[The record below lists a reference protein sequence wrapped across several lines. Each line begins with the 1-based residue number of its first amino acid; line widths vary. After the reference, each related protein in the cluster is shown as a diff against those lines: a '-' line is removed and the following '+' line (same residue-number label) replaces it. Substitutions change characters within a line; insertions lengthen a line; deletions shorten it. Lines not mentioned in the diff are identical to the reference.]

1 MALAALL
8 NLKIKE
14 MYERRIKKKLLK
26 DVYRNSMLALTIQI
40 NENKNKESSVKVG
53 DKIKRPFE

>member
-1 MALAALL
+1 LALAALL

-14 MYERRIKKKLLK
+14 MYERRIKKKSLK